1 MGPCGLTE
9 NDTKSKL
16 NNIASIAAERK
27 DCMAFGSAHKT
38 NIIAGDGNVSSNA
51 VITKNLKS
59 FFSDVS
65 SNSYLVLDGNYK
77 YVYDRWNDVY
87 KYIPCN
93 TDIAGLVADT
103 AIRNEPWF
111 SPAGF
116 SRGGIRNLAK
126 LAWNPSKSDRDELYS
141 NRINPIVSFPGQ
153 GAVLFGDKTALSTP
167 SAFDRINVR
176 KLFLTVERA
185 IEEAAKAQLF
195 EINDEVTRGVFRAIV
210 EPFLRDVQ
218 SRRGITDFLVVCDE
232 TNNTP
237 TVIDANEF
245 LAEIYIQPARSINY
259 ITLTFTAT
267 RTGIDFSEVIA
278 R

>member
-16 NNIASIAAERK
+16 NNIASIAADRK

-141 NRINPIVSFPGQ
+141 NRINPIVSFPGP
-153 GAVLFGDKTALSTP
+153 VSYTH
-167 SAFDRINVR
+167 
-176 KLFLTVERA
+176 LT
-185 IEEAAKAQLF
+185 L
-195 EINDEVTRGVFRAIV
+195 
-210 EPFLRDVQ
+210 
-218 SRRGITDFLVVCDE
+218 
-232 TNNTP
+232 P
-237 TVIDANEF
+237 T
-245 LAEIYIQPARSINY
+245 
-259 ITLTFTAT
+259 T
-267 RTGIDFSEVIA
+267 
-278 R
+278 

>member
-1 MGPCGLTE
+1 M
-9 NDTKSKL
+9 
-16 NNIASIAAERK
+16 
-27 DCMAFGSAHKT
+27 
-38 NIIAGDGNVSSNA
+38 
-51 VITKNLKS
+51 
-59 FFSDVS
+59 
-65 SNSYLVLDGNYK
+65 
-77 YVYDRWNDVY
+77 
-87 KYIPCN
+87 
-93 TDIAGLVADT
+93 
-103 AIRNEPWF
+103 
-111 SPAGF
+111 
-116 SRGGIRNLAK
+116 
-126 LAWNPSKSDRDELYS
+126 YS
-141 NRINPIVSFPGQ
+141 HRINPIVSFPGQ

-195 EINDEVTRGVFRAIV
+195 EINDEISRGVFRSIV

-245 LAEIYIQPARSINY
+245 LAEIYIQPARSINF